1 MKNKIILISLLS
13 TLFLLVGCGEEV
25 YTKPKSTDSI
35 VFDRVYKDGFERIY
49 KDGFERIYVD
59 KKTSVVYYE
68 KRFVKGGAMTVLYN
82 EDGSVMTLDQF
93 EELGYLEK

>member
-25 YTKPKSTDSI
+25 YTKPEATYSI
-35 VFDRVYKDGFERIY
+35 VFDKVYENGFE
-49 KDGFERIYVD
+49 KIYVD
-59 KKTSVVYYE
+59 KKNGVVYYE
-68 KRFVKGGAMTVLYN
+68 KRSAKGRAMTVLYN